1 MTEKDQGKKKE
12 RDFSGGPV
20 VKNLPCNAG
29 YAGSIPRWGIKIPY
43 TAVCSKKKKKTS
55 KNKIDTENLI

>member
-43 TAVCSKKKKKTS
+43 TAVCSKKKKK